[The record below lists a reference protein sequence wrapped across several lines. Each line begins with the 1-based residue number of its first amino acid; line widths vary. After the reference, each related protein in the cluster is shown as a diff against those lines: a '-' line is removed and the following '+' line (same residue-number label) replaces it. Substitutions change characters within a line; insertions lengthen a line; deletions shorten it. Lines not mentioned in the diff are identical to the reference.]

1 MYPSEQCNY
10 KLVIRRRLK
19 VRGSTENL
27 KEALTKL
34 RVELSVTN
42 KLLIKPGFIFVNV
55 I

>member
-1 MYPSEQCNY
+1 M
-10 KLVIRRRLK
+10 
-19 VRGSTENL
+19 RGSTENL
-27 KEALTKL
+27 KEALSKL